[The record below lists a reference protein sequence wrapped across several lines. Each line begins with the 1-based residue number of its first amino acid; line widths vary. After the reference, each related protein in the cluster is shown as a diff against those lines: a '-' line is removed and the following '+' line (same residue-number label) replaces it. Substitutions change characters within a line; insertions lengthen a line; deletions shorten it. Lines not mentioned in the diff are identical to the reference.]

1 MSEPGSEPKTK
12 LARDAVGLADVLFQS
27 ITSMAPAAAIA
38 ASIPLGAAFAAGSL
52 PLAVLIAFIGILF
65 TAWSIG
71 QLATH
76 IPAAGSVATYTA
88 KGLHPSV
95 GFLVGWGYSAVEML
109 IVPLVMLQLGF
120 TLGGELN
127 TVIPAITPGWW
138 WIFTVLGTALICW
151 LVYLGV
157 KTSTAAGVWLGAIE
171 IAVFVLLA
179 LVLVVKAGSANTLA
193 VFTPALANVKGYIG
207 WRGVFAGAVGA
218 LLAFSGFEA
227 AAPLA
232 EETKNPR
239 RNIPLAIMG
248 ATVGIGV
255 LYIFT
260 TYAAVVSSGPI
271 LGQVSAANF
280 GGFGAYNNGVP
291 WDALAKGVSI
301 VFWALVLFAIV
312 NSTLANANSG
322 TNVFTRTAYALG
334 RVGVF
339 PKAFESLHPK
349 YKSPQFAVLVQL
361 VLSIAVA
368 MGLGFLTTP
377 VTAFGIVAT
386 ALVVVVVPVYMLANL
401 ACIGF
406 FMKHRKEERNVFLH
420 VVIPILGF
428 AFLVPGFMSVAG
440 ITGVPGFEF
449 IAALTPPL
457 SYAPWVMLGWMVL
470 GVGVLF
476 YVRSKDPKAIEA
488 VADIHLEET
497 GESAPKS
504 AAL

>member
-1 MSEPGSEPKTK
+1 MSDSGSNPT
-12 LARDAVGLADVLFQS
+12 LARNAVGLADVLFQS

-38 ASIPLGAAFAAGSL
+38 ASIPLGAAFAGGAL

-95 GFLVGWGYSAVEML
+95 GFLVGWGYSAVEVL

-120 TLGGELN
+120 TLSGELH
-127 TVIPAITPGWW
+127 TIVPAITPSWW
-138 WIFTVLGTALICW
+138 WLFTVVGTVIVCW

-171 IAVFVLLA
+171 IAVFVLLSV
-179 LVLVVKAGSANTLA
+179 VLVIKAGSANTLA
-193 VFTPALANVKGYIG
+193 VFTPHMANVKGYTG
-207 WRGVFAGAVGA
+207 WSGVFAGAIGA

-248 ATVGIGV
+248 ATIGIGI

-260 TYAAVVSSGPI
+260 TYAAAVSSGPV
-271 LGQVSAANF
+271 LHSVSAANF
-280 GGFGAYNNGVP
+280 GGFGGFNNGVP
-291 WDALAKGVSI
+291 WDALAKGISPI
-301 VFWALVLFAIV
+301 FWLLVLLAIV

-339 PKAFESLHPK
+339 PKAFERLSPK
-349 YKSPQFAVLVQL
+349 YKSPSFATLVQL
-361 VLSIAVA
+361 ILSLAVA
-368 MGLGFLTTP
+368 LVLGFWTTP
-377 VTAFGIVAT
+377 VAAFGIVAT

-401 ACIGF
+401 ACIGYF
-406 FMKHRKEERNVFLH
+406 AKHRKAERNLILH
-420 VVIPILGF
+420 VLIPILGL
-428 AFLVPGFMSVAG
+428 AFLVPGFLSVAG
-440 ITGVPGFEF
+440 ITGIPGFGF
-449 IAALTPPL
+449 VAALTAPM
-457 SYAPWVMLGWMVL
+457 SYAPWAMLVWMVL
-470 GVGVLF
+470 GIGVLF
-476 YVRSKDPKAIEA
+476 WLRSKSPKAIEA
-488 VADIHLEET
+488 VADIHLDET
-497 GESAPKS
+497 GEAAPKS